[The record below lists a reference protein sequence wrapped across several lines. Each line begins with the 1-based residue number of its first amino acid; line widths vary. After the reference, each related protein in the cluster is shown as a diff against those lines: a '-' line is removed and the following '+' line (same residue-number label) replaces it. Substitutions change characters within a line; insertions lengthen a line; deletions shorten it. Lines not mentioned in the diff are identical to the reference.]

1 MASVPEEEEDTQ
13 IKPELPLRYASLE
26 RVYSVSSSSSSSLCC
41 VNNTTSNAMISS
53 KVKAEQLPV
62 TTDAFELRRPEIV
75 RVYSRRRR
83 RLPEEEKKKRR
94 RIGNSELMKL
104 GVDSTTLSV
113 STTPIL
119 RGCRVNANKQN
130 GSSKRKGKKLLQASP
145 TAKKWIRLSYD
156 GVDPTTFIGLQC
168 KASGLALW
176 WLCVFWPLDADWYT
190 GSIIGYNVEN
200 KHHTVKYGDGDVEE
214 LALRRE
220 MIRYFISREEM
231 ERLDLKFGSNDVA
244 VGGQD
249 YDEMVVLAASFEGC
263 QDFEP
268 RDIIWAKLT
277 GHAMWPAIVVD
288 ESVTVKRKGL
298 NNKAPGGNSIL
309 VQFFGTHDFARIQ
322 AKQAVSF
329 LQGLLSRSPL
339 KCKQPR
345 FEQAMEEA
353 KMYLKE
359 FKLPGRMDQLQKVA
373 DTDCS
378 ERTNSGEEDSSNSG
392 DEYTKNGEVWL
403 RPAELGNCLYTI
415 GDLRIINLGRIVTD
429 SEFFKDSHHTWPEGY
444 TAMRKFI
451 SLKDPGASAMY
462 KMEVLRD
469 AESKTRPVF
478 RVTTNSGEQFKG
490 DTPSACWNKIY
501 SRIKKIQSASDS
513 PDMLGDGL
521 HESGTDM
528 FGFSNPEVDKLV
540 QGLLQSRP
548 TSKVSQRKYS
558 SGKYQDH
565 PTGYRPVR
573 VDWKDID
580 KCNVCHMD
588 EEYENNLFLQCD
600 KCRMMVHTRCY
611 GQLELRD
618 GFLWLCNLC
627 RPGAVDIP
635 PRCCLCP
642 VVGGAMKPTT
652 DGRWAHLA
660 CAIWIPETCLSDV
673 KKMEP
678 IDGVNKV
685 NKDRWK
691 LLCSICGVSY
701 GACIQ
706 CSNSSCRVAY
716 HPLCA
721 RAAGLCVELA
731 DEDRL
736 FLLSM
741 EEDDADQCIRL
752 LSFCKRH
759 RQTSN
764 NHLETEYMIKPVHNT
779 AKFVPPPNP
788 SGCARTEPY
797 NYLGRRGRKEPEAL
811 AGASSKRL
819 FVENQPYIV
828 GGYSRHEFSTYERI
842 HGSKVSQIISP
853 SKILSMAEKY
863 RYMKET
869 YRKRLAFGKSGIHGF
884 GIFSKLPHR
893 AGDMVIEYT
902 GELVRPSIA
911 DKREHLIYNSMVGAG
926 TYMFRIDNE
935 RVIDATRTGS
945 IAHLINHSCEE
956 MCGVLPDIEDLSYK
970 KTNVSPSKPP
980 ENWEKVLEGIR
991 KMRSPEEATVDP
1003 VNCDRTGSFLPP
1015 KERRFYVLIGTLL
1028 SSQTKDHVTGAAV
1041 ERLRLNGLLTPE
1053 AIDKADE
1060 STIRELI
1067 YPVGFYTR
1075 KATNVKKVAK
1085 LCLMKYNGD
1094 IPRSL
1099 EELLSLPGVGPKIA
1113 HLVLHIAWDD
1123 VQGICV
1129 DTHVHRI
1136 CNRLG
1141 WVTKPGTKQKT
1152 SSPEETRVALQ
1163 QWLPKEEWVAINFLL
1178 VGFGQKICTPLRPRC
1193 GVCSISELCPSA
1205 FKETPSKSSKLKKP
1219 IKSKKV

>member
-1 MASVPEEEEDTQ
+1 MISMASVLEEEEDTQ
-13 IKPELPLRYASLE
+13 SNGITQLHDKVAIPVRYASLDC
-26 RVYSVSSSSSSSLCC
+26 VYSVSSSSSSPCC
-41 VNNTTSNAMISS
+41 VTTNVMSNAHQKLPIIDSFQGPDDS
-53 KVKAEQLPV
+53 QLLPH
-62 TTDAFELRRPEIV
+62 RRPEIFH
-75 RVYSRRRR
+75 VYTRRRR
-83 RLPEEEKKKRR
+83 RRREEEEKKSQKKR
-94 RIGNSELMKL
+94 RIGNGELMKL
-104 GVDSTTLSV
+104 GGVDSSV
-113 STTPIL
+113 STTPRL
-119 RGCRVNANKQN
+119 RGCRINALCSGSKQN
-130 GSSKRKGKKLLQASP
+130 GSSQRKEKLLRPTSSS
-145 TAKKWIRLSYD
+145 TAKKWVRLSYD
-156 GVDPTTFIGLQC
+156 GVDPKTFIGLQC
-168 KASGLALW
+168 K
-176 WLCVFWPLDADWYT
+176 VFWPLDADWYP
-190 GSIIGYNVEN
+190 GSIIGYNAEN
-200 KHHTVKYGDGDVEE
+200 KHHTIKYGDGDGEE
-214 LALRRE
+214 VALHRE
-220 MIRYFISREEM
+220 MIKYFVSREEM
-231 ERLDLKFGSNDVA
+231 ELLNLKFGTNDVA
-244 VGGQD
+244 VGGQE
-249 YDEMVVLAASFEGC
+249 YDEMVVLAASFEGS

-268 RDIIWAKLT
+268 RDIIWAKLS

-288 ESVTVKRKGL
+288 ETVIVKQKGL
-298 NNKAPGGNSIL
+298 NNKAPGGKSIL

-322 AKQAVSF
+322 VKQAVSF

-345 FEQAMEEA
+345 FDQAMEEA
-353 KMYLKE
+353 KLYLKE
-359 FKLPGRMDQLQKVA
+359 FKLPGKMDQLQKVA

-392 DEYTKNGEVWL
+392 DDYRKDGEVWL
-403 RPAELGNCLYTI
+403 RPVEHGDCLHTI
-415 GDLRIINLGRIVTD
+415 GDLQIINLGRIVTD

-501 SRIKKIQSASDS
+501 NRIKKIQSASDS
-513 PDMLGDGL
+513 PDMLGKGL
-521 HESGTDM
+521 YESGTDM
-528 FGFSNPEVDKLV
+528 FGFSNPEVDKLL
-540 QGLLQSRP
+540 QGLLQSRSS
-548 TSKVSQRKYS
+548 SKVSQRKYS

-565 PTGYRPVR
+565 PAGYRPVR
-573 VDWKDID
+573 VDWKDLD

-611 GQLELRD
+611 GQLEPRD
-618 GFLWLCNLC
+618 GVLWLCNLC
-627 RPGAVDIP
+627 RPGALDIP

-642 VVGGAMKPTT
+642 VVGGAMKPTS

-741 EEDDADQCIRL
+741 EDDEPDQCIRL

-764 NHLETEYMIKPVHNT
+764 DHLATEYMIKPAHSIT
-779 AKFVPPPNP
+779 DYLPPPNP

-828 GGYSRHEFSTYERI
+828 GGFSRHEYSAYERI
-842 HGSKVSQIISP
+842 HGSKVSRMITP
-853 SKILSMAEKY
+853 SNILSMVEKY

-884 GIFSKLPHR
+884 GIFAKLPHK

-945 IAHLINHSCEE
+945 IAHLINHSCEPNCYSRVISVNGDE
-956 MCGVLPDIEDLSYK
+956 HIIIFAKRDVAK
-970 KTNVSPSKPP
+970 
-980 ENWEKVLEGIR
+980 WEEL
-991 KMRSPEEATVDP
+991 TYDY
-1003 VNCDRTGSFLPP
+1003 
-1015 KERRFYVLIGTLL
+1015 RFFSI
-1028 SSQTKDHVTGAAV
+1028 D
-1041 ERLRLNGLLTPE
+1041 ERL
-1053 AIDKADE
+1053 AC
-1060 STIRELI
+1060 
-1067 YPVGFYTR
+1067 YCGF
-1075 KATNVKKVAK
+1075 
-1085 LCLMKYNGD
+1085 
-1094 IPRSL
+1094 
-1099 EELLSLPGVGPKIA
+1099 
-1113 HLVLHIAWDD
+1113 
-1123 VQGICV
+1123 
-1129 DTHVHRI
+1129 
-1136 CNRLG
+1136 
-1141 WVTKPGTKQKT
+1141 
-1152 SSPEETRVALQ
+1152 
-1163 QWLPKEEWVAINFLL
+1163 
-1178 VGFGQKICTPLRPRC
+1178 PRC
-1193 GVCSISELCPSA
+1193 RGVVNDTEAEERQASIYASRCEL
-1205 FKETPSKSSKLKKP
+1205 KEWTET
-1219 IKSKKV
+1219 

>member
-1 MASVPEEEEDTQ
+1 MISMSCVPKEEEGEDTQ
-13 IKPELPLRYASLE
+13 IKTELHDHAADNPVRYASLE
-26 RVYSVSSSSSSSLCC
+26 SVYSVSSSSSSLCC
-41 VNNTTSNAMISS
+41 KTAAGSHKKVNAL
-53 KVKAEQLPV
+53 KLPMS
-62 TTDAFELRRPEIV
+62 DSFELQPHRRPEIV
-75 RVYSRRRR
+75 HVYCRRKRRRR
-83 RLPEEEKKKRR
+83 RRRESFLELAILQNEGVERDDRIVKIESAELDDEKEEENKKKKQKKR
-94 RIGNSELMKL
+94 RIGNGELMKL

-113 STTPIL
+113 SATPPL
-119 RGCRVNANKQN
+119 RGCRIKAVCSGNKQD
-130 GSSKRKGKKLLQASP
+130 GSSRSKRNTVKNQEKVVTASA
-145 TAKKWIRLSYD
+145 TAKKWVRLSYD
-156 GVDPTTFIGLQC
+156 GVDPKHFIGLQC
-168 KASGLALW
+168 K
-176 WLCVFWPLDADWYT
+176 VFWPLDAVWYP
-190 GSIIGYNVEN
+190 GSIVGYNVET
-200 KHHTVKYGDGDVEE
+200 KHHIVKYGDGDGEE

-220 MIRYFISREEM
+220 KIKFLISRDDM
-231 ERLDLKFGSNDVA
+231 ELLNMKFGTNDV
-244 VGGQD
+244 VVDGQD
-249 YDEMVVLAASFEGC
+249 YDELVILAASFEEC

-277 GHAMWPAIVVD
+277 GHAMWPAIIVD
-288 ESVTVKRKGL
+288 ESVIVKRKGL
-298 NNKAPGGNSIL
+298 NNKISGGRSVL

-322 AKQAVSF
+322 VKQAVSF
-329 LQGLLSRSPL
+329 LKGLLSRSPL

-345 FEQAMEEA
+345 FEEAMEEA

-359 FKLPGRMDQLQKVA
+359 YKLPGRMDQLQKVA

-378 ERTNSGEEDSSNSG
+378 ERINSGEEDSSNSG
-392 DEYTKNGEVWL
+392 DDYTKDGEVWL
-403 RPAELGNCLYTI
+403 RPTELGDCLHRI
-415 GDLRIINLGRIVTD
+415 GDLQIINLGRIVTD
-429 SEFFKDSHHTWPEGY
+429 SEFFKDSKHTWPEGY
-444 TAMRKFI
+444 TATRKFI
-451 SLKDPGASAMY
+451 SLKDPNASAMY

-501 SRIKKIQSASDS
+501 NRIKKIQIASDN
-513 PDMLGDGL
+513 PDVLGEGL

-528 FGFSNPEVDKLV
+528 FGFSNPEVDKLI

-548 TSKVSQRKYS
+548 PSKVSQRKYS

-573 VDWKDID
+573 VEWKDLD

-611 GQLELRD
+611 GQLEPHN
-618 GFLWLCNLC
+618 GILWLCNLC
-627 RPGAVDIP
+627 RPGALDIP

-660 CAIWIPETCLSDV
+660 CAIWIPETCLLDV

-678 IDGVNKV
+678 IDGVKKV
-685 NKDRWK
+685 SKDRWK

-706 CSNSSCRVAY
+706 CSNNSCRVAY

-741 EEDDADQCIRL
+741 DDDEADQCIRL

-764 NHLETEYMIKPVHNT
+764 YHLETEYMIKPAHNI
-779 AKFVPPPNP
+779 AEYLPPPNP

-842 HGSKVSQIISP
+842 YGSKMSQITTP
-853 SKILSMAEKY
+853 SNILSMAEKY
-863 RYMKET
+863 TFMKET

-884 GIFSKLPHR
+884 GIFAKLPHR

-902 GELVRPSIA
+902 GELVRPPIA

-945 IAHLINHSCEE
+945 IAHLINHSCEPNCYSRVISVNGDE
-956 MCGVLPDIEDLSYK
+956 HIIIFAKRDVAK
-970 KTNVSPSKPP
+970 
-980 ENWEKVLEGIR
+980 WEEL
-991 KMRSPEEATVDP
+991 TYDY
-1003 VNCDRTGSFLPP
+1003 
-1015 KERRFYVLIGTLL
+1015 RFFSI
-1028 SSQTKDHVTGAAV
+1028 D
-1041 ERLRLNGLLTPE
+1041 ERL
-1053 AIDKADE
+1053 AC
-1060 STIRELI
+1060 
-1067 YPVGFYTR
+1067 YCGF
-1075 KATNVKKVAK
+1075 
-1085 LCLMKYNGD
+1085 
-1094 IPRSL
+1094 
-1099 EELLSLPGVGPKIA
+1099 
-1113 HLVLHIAWDD
+1113 
-1123 VQGICV
+1123 
-1129 DTHVHRI
+1129 
-1136 CNRLG
+1136 
-1141 WVTKPGTKQKT
+1141 
-1152 SSPEETRVALQ
+1152 
-1163 QWLPKEEWVAINFLL
+1163 
-1178 VGFGQKICTPLRPRC
+1178 PRC
-1193 GVCSISELCPSA
+1193 RGVVNDTEAEERQANIHASRCEL
-1205 FKETPSKSSKLKKP
+1205 KEWTES
-1219 IKSKKV
+1219 

>member
-1 MASVPEEEEDTQ
+1 MISMGSVPKPLEEEDNQSTV
-13 IKPELPLRYASLE
+13 ELHHDHAGIPVRYASLE
-26 RVYSVSSSSSSSLCC
+26 RVYSVSSSASSLCC
-41 VNNTTSNAMISS
+41 VSTAGSHNVMSKKVNAQ
-53 KVKAEQLPV
+53 KLTVA
-62 TTDAFELRRPEIV
+62 DAFEGYGCPDDFEFRPHRRPEIV
-75 RVYSRRRR
+75 HVYSRRRR
-83 RLPEEEKKKRR
+83 RRREPFLEEEEEEKQKQKRR
-94 RIGNSELMKL
+94 RIGNGELMKL
-104 GVDSTTLSV
+104 GVDSSTFSV
-113 STTPIL
+113 STTPRL
-119 RGCRVNANKQN
+119 RGCRINAACSGNKRN
-130 GSSKRKGKKLLQASP
+130 GSSQRKGKVLLPASP
-145 TAKKWIRLSYD
+145 TSKKWVRLSYD

-168 KASGLALW
+168 KASAELY
-176 WLCVFWPLDADWYT
+176 CYVFWPLDADWYP
-190 GSIIGYNVEN
+190 GSVIGYNEEN
-200 KHHTVKYGDGDVEE
+200 KHHIIKYGDGDGEE

-220 MIRYFISREEM
+220 MIKYFVSREEM
-231 ERLDLKFGSNDVA
+231 ELLNLKFGTNDVA

-288 ESVTVKRKGL
+288 ESVIAKRKGL
-298 NNKAPGGNSIL
+298 KNKALGGKSIL

-322 AKQAVSF
+322 VKQAVSF

-345 FEQAMEEA
+345 
-353 KMYLKE
+353 YLKE

-378 ERTNSGEEDSSNSG
+378 ERTNSGEEDSSNSS
-392 DEYTKNGEVWL
+392 DDYTKHGEVWL
-403 RPAELGNCLYTI
+403 RPVEHGDSLLTI
-415 GDLRIINLGRIVTD
+415 GDLQIINLGRIVTD

-444 TAMRKFI
+444 TAMRKFT
-451 SLKDPGASAMY
+451 SLKDPGTSAMY

-469 AESKTRPVF
+469 AESKIRPVF

-501 SRIKKIQSASDS
+501 NRIKKIQSASDS
-513 PDMLGDGL
+513 PDILGEGL
-521 HESGTDM
+521 HQSGAHM

-548 TSKVSQRKYS
+548 ISKVSQRKNS
-558 SGKYQDH
+558 SGKYQDQ

-573 VDWKDID
+573 VDWKDLD

-611 GQLELRD
+611 GQLEPRD
-618 GFLWLCNLC
+618 GVLWLCNLC
-627 RPGAVDIP
+627 RPGALDFP

-660 CAIWIPETCLSDV
+660 CAIWIPETCLLDI

-691 LLCSICGVSY
+691 LMCSICGVSY

-741 EEDDADQCIRL
+741 DDDEADQCIRL

-764 NHLETEYMIKPVHNT
+764 DHLETEYIIKPAHNT
-779 AKFVPPPNP
+779 SKYLPPPNP

-819 FVENQPYIV
+819 FVENRPYIV
-828 GGYSRHEFSTYERI
+828 GGYSRHDFSTYERI
-842 HGSKVSQIISP
+842 YGSKVSQIITP
-853 SKILSMAEKY
+853 SNILSMAEKY

-884 GIFSKLPHR
+884 GIFAKLPHR

-935 RVIDATRTGS
+935 RVIDATRIGS
-945 IAHLINHSCEE
+945 IAHLINHSCEPNCYSRVISVNDDDHIIIFAKRDVAKWE
-956 MCGVLPDIEDLSYK
+956 ELTYDYRFFSIDERLACYCGFPRCRGVVNDTEAEERHANIHASRSLMKATSQVSRCLIPIEDD
-970 KTNVSPSKPP
+970 
-980 ENWEKVLEGIR
+980 EI
-991 KMRSPEEATVDP
+991 
-1003 VNCDRTGSFLPP
+1003 
-1015 KERRFYVLIGTLL
+1015 FYA
-1028 SSQTKDHVTGAAV
+1028 S
-1041 ERLRLNGLLTPE
+1041 
-1053 AIDKADE
+1053 
-1060 STIRELI
+1060 
-1067 YPVGFYTR
+1067 
-1075 KATNVKKVAK
+1075 
-1085 LCLMKYNGD
+1085 
-1094 IPRSL
+1094 
-1099 EELLSLPGVGPKIA
+1099 
-1113 HLVLHIAWDD
+1113 
-1123 VQGICV
+1123 
-1129 DTHVHRI
+1129 
-1136 CNRLG
+1136 
-1141 WVTKPGTKQKT
+1141 
-1152 SSPEETRVALQ
+1152 
-1163 QWLPKEEWVAINFLL
+1163 
-1178 VGFGQKICTPLRPRC
+1178 
-1193 GVCSISELCPSA
+1193 
-1205 FKETPSKSSKLKKP
+1205 
-1219 IKSKKV
+1219 